1 MIRLVLLS
9 STSGGTMK
17 EAGLQRGEIDV
28 QDGCKEGAIGI
39 YV

>member
-1 MIRLVLLS
+1 MIRLSLPS

-17 EAGLQRGEIDV
+17 EAGLQRGEIGV
-28 QDGCKEGAIGI
+28 KDGCKKEAIGI